1 MFIPLENMGKYS
13 GLRDID
19 QVLKLGQFIQKEVY
33 IMSEEKH
40 LDIENKWG
48 HLRLQGSWHK
58 YKVLFYCAFET
69 LCEVACTSSKD
80 TGNK

>member
-1 MFIPLENMGKYS
+1 
-13 GLRDID
+13 
-19 QVLKLGQFIQKEVY
+19 
-33 IMSEEKH
+33 MSEEKH